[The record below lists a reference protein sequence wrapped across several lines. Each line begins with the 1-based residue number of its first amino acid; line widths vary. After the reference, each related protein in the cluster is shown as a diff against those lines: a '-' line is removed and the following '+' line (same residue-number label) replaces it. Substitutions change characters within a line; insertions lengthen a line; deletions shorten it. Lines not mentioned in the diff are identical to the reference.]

1 MTGFSDAWLAQHNA
15 RGEVEGWRGTGGQR
29 DASLPVT
36 GSHDIGPVG
45 MRPYQWALDERR
57 RANAE
62 RRVLVQLPTGGGKSR
77 LIQAAADDRTLV
89 LAHAEWL
96 IDQLH
101 ELVGGCVLKAGMPVP
116 DAWPIIGMVQTVA
129 RRDMPEPRIVI
140 VDEAH
145 HTASRTYRDILAR
158 WPEAR
163 IYGFTAT
170 PQRLDG
176 QGLNFDELLCG
187 PSYRELI
194 AGGWLK
200 PFEVMSIP
208 SGVELHGARIRA
220 GDFAKEDVKRAIR
233 RSTIFGDVVE
243 HWRLHCRDLGGHAS
257 FWPSIEAAEHAAERF
272 GHGCHALH
280 SKLPRERVRALV
292 AGLRSGSV
300 QSLATVDMI
309 GEGLDVPGLASVSCC
324 RPTAS
329 LQVYLQQRG
338 RCNRGGTGVAR
349 IMDHVGDWQR
359 HGLPDDDREWT
370 LAGRVRSKRDPGT
383 LSVWSCP
390 ECWAV
395 TRSTSP
401 ACSRCGALKPRE
413 LVEMETRAAE
423 LELINRASVA
433 DVHEVCTSPE
443 DYARFAKAKGKTLS
457 WAALKLWE
465 RDNRASNDNAFLA
478 AAGQLKPTRAE
489 FLAAAAAVGMDEVRA
504 RESAKLHMLR
514 WG

>member
-1 MTGFSDAWLAQHNA
+1 
-15 RGEVEGWRGTGGQR
+15 
-29 DASLPVT
+29 
-36 GSHDIGPVG
+36 
-45 MRPYQWALDERR
+45 MRPYQHDLDARR
-57 RANAE
+57 RAADA

-77 LIQAAADDRTLV
+77 LINAACNDRTLV
-89 LAHAEWL
+89 LAHAEFL

-101 ELVGGCVLKAGMPVP
+101 DLVGGCVLKAGMPAP
-116 DAWPIIGMVQTVA
+116 SAWPIVGMMQTVA
-129 RRDMPEPRIVI
+129 RRDLPEPRTII

-176 QGLNFDELLCG
+176 QGLDFDELLCG

-194 AGGWLK
+194 ANRWLK
-200 PFEVMSIP
+200 PFEVLSIP
-208 SGVELHGARIRA
+208 SGVELTGARIRA
-220 GDFAKEDVKRAIR
+220 GDYAKEDVKRAIR
-233 RSTIFGDVVE
+233 RSTIFGDVIE

-257 FWPSIEAAEHAAERF
+257 FWPSIEAAEHAAEQF
-272 GHGCHALH
+272 GPGCHALH
-280 SKLPRERVRALV
+280 SKLPRDRIKDLI

-300 QSLATVDMI
+300 LSLATVDMI
-309 GEGLDVPGLASVSCC
+309 GEGLDVPGLAAVSCC

-338 RCNRGGTGVAR
+338 RCNRGGAGVAR

-359 HGLPDDDREWT
+359 HGLPGDDREWS
-370 LAGRVRSKRDPGT
+370 LAGRVKTKREAGT

-401 ACSRCGALKPRE
+401 ACSRCGAAKPRE

-423 LELINRASVA
+423 LEVISRARID
-433 DVHEVCTSPE
+433 DVHEVCSSPDE
-443 DYARFAKAKGKTLS
+443 YVRFARAKGKRDT
-457 WAALKLWE
+457 WAAYQWWLRE
-465 RDNRASNDNAFLA
+465 NRASNENAFLA
-478 AAGQLKPTRAE
+478 AAGELKPTRSE
-489 FLAAAAAVGMDEVRA
+489 YLAAAEACGVHSIAA
-504 RESAKLHMLR
+504 REAAKLMRLR
-514 WG
+514 YGS